1 MAKEVKKKERRPM
14 AEKRMLQNEKKRLV
28 NKAFKSRVRTAV
40 REFEKTLNEKKKEE
54 CQTALNQVF
63 SLMDKGVKRG
73 IYKLGKARRV
83 KSRFT
88 AKASA
93 L

>member
-40 REFEKTLNEKKKEE
+40 REFEKTLNEKKKK
-54 CQTALNQVF
+54 N
-63 SLMDKGVKRG
+63 
-73 IYKLGKARRV
+73 
-83 KSRFT
+83 
-88 AKASA
+88 AKQ